1 MWIFEWHRLAYF
13 SRRFEVEFRLRQC
26 EGGNVMDDSRL
37 ENPIWAA
44 LLSAQAH
51 LAASMGVAKGFQPEV
66 APFAAVPIDGM
77 ALDAATLAALPPD
90 VFFLGAL
97 PAGVAL
103 TPMGGVTQMVY
114 TGPPVAQP
122 APVDGVTVE
131 SLDADHDAMVA
142 LTDVA
147 FPGYFRRRTGVM
159 GKYIGIREGGKLV
172 AMCGERMDLG
182 TLRELSAICTH
193 PDYRGRGYADLL
205 MRHTMHAMQQ
215 EGVVPFLHVG
225 SANLRAQSLYK
236 SLGFVITREL
246 KHARLKK

>member
-1 MWIFEWHRLAYF
+1 
-13 SRRFEVEFRLRQC
+13 
-26 EGGNVMDDSRL
+26 MDDNRL

-44 LLSAQAH
+44 LVSAQAH
-51 LAASMGVAKGFQPEV
+51 LAASMGEAKGFEPDV
-66 APFAAVPIDGM
+66 APFAALPTDGM

-97 PAGVAL
+97 PAGVDL
-103 TPMGGVTQMVY
+103 IPMGGVTQMVY

-122 APVDGVTVE
+122 DGVSVE
-131 SLDADHDAMVA
+131 SLDGQHDAMVA
-142 LTDVA
+142 LTDAA

-159 GKYIGIREGGKLV
+159 GKYIGIRDGGKLV

-182 TLRELSAICTH
+182 SLRELSAICTH

-215 EGVVPFLHVG
+215 QGVVPFLHVSSG
-225 SANLRAQSLYK
+225 NVRAQSLYK